1 MTTPRPVRYVCN
13 DVAMSD
19 ADEAA
24 FRAFAHTRRPGLR
37 RTAYLMCGDWHQ
49 ADDLV
54 QSALTK
60 LYVAWRRV
68 RSNEAPDAYVRQ
80 ILTRCFLDERRR
92 PWRRES
98 PVEQLDDQQVGA
110 RSDEAALDLRDA
122 LATLPPRQRAT
133 LVLRFW
139 ADASVAETAAALKC
153 SEGTVK
159 SQTARAIN
167 TLRSLLAD
175 PVLVEETS

>member
-1 MTTPRPVRYVCN
+1 
-13 DVAMSD
+13 MSE

-24 FRAFAHTRRPGLR
+24 FRAFAHSRRPGLR

-68 RSNEAPDAYVRQ
+68 RSNQAPDAYVRQ

-98 PVEQLDDQQVGA
+98 PVEQLDDQPTSGGRA
-110 RSDEAALDLRDA
+110 DEAVLDLRSA
-122 LATLPPRQRAT
+122 LAQLPPRQRAT
-133 LVLRFW
+133 VVLRFW
-139 ADASVAETAAALKC
+139 ADASVAETADALGC

-167 TLRSLLAD
+167 TLRSLLDD
-175 PVLVEETS
+175 PVLAEEMS

>member
-1 MTTPRPVRYVCN
+1 
-13 DVAMSD
+13 MSD
-19 ADEAA
+19 SDEAA
-24 FRAFAHTRRPGLR
+24 FRAFAVTRRPGLR

-54 QSALTK
+54 QTALTK

-68 RSNEAPDAYVRQ
+68 RSDETPDAYVRR
-80 ILTRCFLDERRR
+80 ILVRCFLDERRR

-98 PVEQLDDQQVGA
+98 PVEALADLPAGHHAEDDA
-110 RSDEAALDLRDA
+110 MDLRSA
-122 LATLPPRQRAT
+122 LALLPPRQRAT

-139 ADASVAETAAALKC
+139 ADASVAETAVALDC

-159 SQTARAIN
+159 SQTARAIT

>member
-1 MTTPRPVRYVCN
+1 
-13 DVAMSD
+13 MSE
-19 ADEAA
+19 ADESA
-24 FRAFAHTRRPGLR
+24 FRAYAVSRRPALR

-54 QSALTK
+54 QTALTK
-60 LYVAWRRV
+60 LFVAWKRV
-68 RSNEAPDAYVRQ
+68 RNDEQPDAYTRR
-80 ILTRCFLDERRR
+80 ILTRCYLDERRR

-98 PVEQLDDQQVGA
+98 PVDVLDDRPA
-110 RSDEAALDLRDA
+110 RPRSDEDALDLRDA
-122 LATLPPRQRAT
+122 LAELPPRQRAT

-139 ADASVAETAAALKC
+139 ADASVAETAAALGC

-159 SQTARAIN
+159 SQTARAIT

-175 PVLVEETS
+175 PALVEEMS

>member
-1 MTTPRPVRYVCN
+1 
-13 DVAMSD
+13 MSE

-24 FRAFAHTRRPGLR
+24 FRAFAWSRRPSLR

-54 QSALTK
+54 QTALVK

-68 RSNEAPDAYVRQ
+68 RSGDQPDAYVRR
-80 ILTRCFLDERRR
+80 ILTRCYLDERRR

-98 PVEQLDDQQVGA
+98 PVATIDDMPGESRA
-110 RSDEAALDLRDA
+110 TEDLMDLQTA
-122 LATLPPRQRAT
+122 LARLPARQRAT
-133 LVLRFW
+133 LVLRYW
-139 ADASVAETAAALKC
+139 ADASVAQTADALEC

-159 SQTARAIN
+159 SQTARAIAA
-167 TLRSLLAD
+167 LRQQLAEPYLVSEESL
-175 PVLVEETS
+175 